1 MDWIRQ
7 LNKTINYIFIFI
19 ILIAG
24 SSYGQNSFLDENI
37 IKNFTYYIELA
48 DKKVILKN
56 GQYESGASL
65 KDVTKV
71 DS

>member
-48 DKKVILKN
+48 DKKVILKMVN
-56 GQYESGASL
+56 TSQEPL
-65 KDVTKV
+65 
-71 DS
+71 